1 MENRSAKPIPAAA
14 EPPTSRGQGLA
25 EPIEA
30 WAVEGMSGSES
41 RFDAVGASRMREQ
54 DIGVCATARARRG
67 KTRLVGP
74 ELAHN
79 GLLANEQ
86 MARAV

>member
-1 MENRSAKPIPAAA
+1 
-14 EPPTSRGQGLA
+14 
-25 EPIEA
+25 
-30 WAVEGMSGSES
+30 MSGSES
-41 RFDAVGASRMREQ
+41 RFDAVRASRMTGFVGREQ
-54 DIGVCATARARRG
+54 DIGVCATARAGRG